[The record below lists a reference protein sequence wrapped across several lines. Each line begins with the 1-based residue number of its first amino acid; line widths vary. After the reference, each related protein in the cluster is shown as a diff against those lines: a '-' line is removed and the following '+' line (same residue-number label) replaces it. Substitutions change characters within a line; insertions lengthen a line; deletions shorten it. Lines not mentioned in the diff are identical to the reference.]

1 MEYAVVRK
9 SAKMIGSLFLLNR
22 QCPTVKQRMTAVI
35 FDAKLIL
42 YNNGKNPKIPKLILD
57 LTDAT
62 IIGGIEANCRFCIVD
77 NTAQVKHEFE
87 ALDEDE
93 RAEWVAEL
101 GKCQEQVTDTSGIDV
116 DTYSDTYG
124 DESSIY
130 EEVGSMLIYDVPKT
144 IEAASFATAAE
155 NNHDS
160 LTPPPPLPLRSSAKF
175 EISKDTDEADF
186 PPPPAFEDTSSAS
199 ASKVVVVVPPPPPPP
214 KPLAAPAPP
223 LKMIPPPPPPNSNK
237 IQIFTKSPLKAFK
250 AASCKTST
258 HNATASNDQFKK
270 KETFDEELKQK
281 LIAKKSNPLAAA
293 SFDESL
299 VLKNRKMDEGRVE
312 AELEAILK
320 RRREKL
326 LSNMTG
332 PETSFL
338 MSRKSSFH
346 LRDDD
351 MQRNKT
357 SSFRSLDHH
366 ESNSS
371 TKFNTLPHRF
381 KPPAMLVSST
391 AAAASSSKPR
401 VPEKKPVFVREHSLK
416 LQSWSRMSA
425 GNKCI

>member
-1 MEYAVVRK
+1 MVSSFVGELEYAVVRK

-42 YNNGKNPKIPKLILD
+42 YNNGKNPKVPKLILD
-57 LTDAT
+57 LTDST
-62 IIGGIEANCRFCIVD
+62 IIGGIEANCRFILVD
-77 NTAQVKHEFE
+77 NSTQIKHEFE

-93 RAEWVAEL
+93 RAEWVTEL
-101 GKCQEQVTDTSGIDV
+101 GKSQEQVTESSGI
-116 DTYSDTYG
+116 DTYSDTYGG

-144 IEAASFATAAE
+144 AKSSSSAFDASET
-155 NNHDS
+155 NHDS
-160 LTPPPPLPLRSSAKF
+160 LTPPPPLPLRSKF
-175 EISKDTDEADF
+175 EVNKESDEADF
-186 PPPPAFEDTSSAS
+186 PPPPAFEDTSMGGS
-199 ASKVVVVVPPPPPPP
+199 SKVVLVVPPPPPPP
-214 KPLAAPAPP
+214 KPLAPPAPP
-223 LKMIPPPPPPNSNK
+223 TSLKMIPPPPPPNSNK

-250 AASCKTST
+250 VSKASST
-258 HNATASNDQFKK
+258 QSSSNSNEPVKK
-270 KETFDEELKQK
+270 KVETFDEELKQK
-281 LIAKKSNPLAAA
+281 LIAKKSNI
-293 SFDESL
+293 FDESL

-326 LSNMTG
+326 LSAG
-332 PETSFL
+332 GSSETSFL

-346 LRDDD
+346 LKDDD
-351 MQRNKT
+351 DQR
-357 SSFRSLDHH
+357 SSFRSLDHRQ
-366 ESNSS
+366 SNNS

-381 KPPAMLVSST
+381 KPPAMLVSSS
-391 AAAASSSKPR
+391 AASSSKPR